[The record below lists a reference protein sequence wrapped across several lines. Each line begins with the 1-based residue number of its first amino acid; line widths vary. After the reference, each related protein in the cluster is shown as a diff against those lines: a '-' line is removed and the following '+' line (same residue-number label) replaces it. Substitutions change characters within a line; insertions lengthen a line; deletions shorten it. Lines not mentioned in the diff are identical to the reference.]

1 MASRSLSALAA
12 AVAATVLVSGSAMAC
27 YKPPVF
33 DPAASVIVCGDPRV
47 KATLD
52 NSESNVAAT
61 FKLKFASGR
70 DKSQVVAIKKVA
82 PGAVK
87 VTKFRW
93 AHGSRPF
100 VVKVWTDSGWTTLVR
115 QNVRNATPWGV
126 GACPVNRFQ

>member
-1 MASRSLSALAA
+1 MKLITSM
-12 AVAATVLVSGSAMAC
+12 AVAGLLTVFTVGSTIAC

-47 KATLD
+47 KSTLD
-52 NSESNVAAT
+52 NSASNVPAT
-61 FKLKFASGR
+61 YKLKFRSGK
-70 DKSQVVAIKKVA
+70 DKSPIVAIKKVA

-100 VVKVWTDSGWTTLVR
+100 VIKVWTDSGWTTLVR
-115 QNVRNATPWGV
+115 QSVRNATPWGE
-126 GACPVNRFQ
+126 GACPANRFQQ